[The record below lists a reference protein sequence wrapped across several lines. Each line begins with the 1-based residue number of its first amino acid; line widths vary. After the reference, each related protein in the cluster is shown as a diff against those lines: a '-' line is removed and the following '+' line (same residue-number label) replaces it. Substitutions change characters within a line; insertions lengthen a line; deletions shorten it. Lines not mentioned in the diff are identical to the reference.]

1 MGRLGQLHASVGL
14 AFLITAA
21 SVTACSSTDTPEREL
36 TSPTTTT
43 APTTTDETEA
53 LVVDAADASSPA
65 TPIQTSDPSSLE
77 KLCVAV
83 LSWSAVV
90 GMLSLGQIEDISLD
104 NIERDET
111 IDIEELNEQLHE
123 RLESTLVPVENI
135 PDSYMLSV
143 LETFGLAGMAMEGS
157 LSNEHQEFADAF
169 FEFIGDRME
178 TFDHND
184 PIHFSSLSLDGLP
197 NADVVIEEC
206 GLQ

>member
-1 MGRLGQLHASVGL
+1 MGRLVRLHASVGL
-14 AFLITAA
+14 ALLIAAA
-21 SVTACSSTDTPEREL
+21 SVTACSSTDTPDAEL
-36 TSPTTTT
+36 VSPTTTT
-43 APTTTDETEA
+43 APTTTGETEA
-53 LVVDAADASSPA
+53 LVVDAASSPA

-77 KLCVAV
+77 KLCAAV

-104 NIERDET
+104 IMEKDET
-111 IDIEELNEQLHE
+111 MDIEELNEQLHE

>member
-1 MGRLGQLHASVGL
+1 MSRLGQLHASVGL
-14 AFLITAA
+14 AFLVTAA
-21 SVTACSSTDTPEREL
+21 SMTACGSTDTPDAEPAAP
-36 TSPTTTT
+36 TSTT
-43 APTTTDETEA
+43 APTTTGETEA
-53 LVVDAADASSPA
+53 PVVDAAAASSPA
-65 TPIQTSDPSSLE
+65 TSIQTSDPSSLE
-77 KLCVAV
+77 KLCAAV
-83 LSWSAVV
+83 LSWSSVV

-104 NIERDET
+104 IMEKDET
-111 IDIEELNEQLHE
+111 MDIEELNEQLHE